1 MQLNIKKLI
10 KRFFY
15 TCLFHRV
22 ISHIFTPIMFILSYS
37 LFFFNCICYLSS
49 ISHIARLLTTFLLIY
64 FILFIISSYL
74 FHPFIFNRCLLF
86 SIFLLI
92 LQYHFPYSHVFFSYS
107 CCISSLFFPLYWSA
121 HHPTQ
126 FILDR
131 TLVRYFDIPLFS

>member
-15 TCLFHRV
+15 TCHFHRV

-64 FILFIISSYL
+64 STSFYL
-74 FHPFIFNRCLLF
+74 L
-86 SIFLLI
+86 FLLI
-92 LQYHFPYSHVFFSYS
+92 SFIHSFLIDVCYFLFFSLSSNIIFHFTLTFPSHIVAAYLLYFFPYTDLHTTLLNL
-107 CCISSLFFPLYWSA
+107 SLTA
-121 HHPTQ
+121 
-126 FILDR
+126 R
-131 TLVRYFDIPLFS
+131 